1 MVKRKNTKK
10 KRRYSKNKKNM
21 KGGFFRKMNR
31 EYVQYWESIHRKP
44 MDCCPCVFNLLELD
58 TDESLKLID
67 KFGFIGMKNNQLI
80 EILQEKYPE
89 YSFSLK
95 QNKTLKPKIEDII
108 KLKDLEV
115 SIQEKKAL
123 YSKHRID
130 YSEEVNDFLK
140 VIPENHGVIGIIR
153 GPGFNHCVV
162 FAKMNGRLVYYDAQL
177 KKSIIGKEKIGRHL
191 IEKIIYQI
199 DYIQGIQ
206 TAKTS
211 LTGPWNDLYSKG
223 EWGSKNPNNLETR
236 TKYKPSIFTDYTTDG
251 Q

>member
-1 MVKRKNTKK
+1 
-10 KRRYSKNKKNM
+10 
-21 KGGFFRKMNR
+21 
-31 EYVQYWESIHRKP
+31 
-44 MDCCPCVFNLLELD
+44 
-58 TDESLKLID
+58 
-67 KFGFIGMKNNQLI
+67 
-80 EILQEKYPE
+80 
-89 YSFSLK
+89 
-95 QNKTLKPKIEDII
+95 
-108 KLKDLEV
+108 
-115 SIQEKKAL
+115 
-123 YSKHRID
+123 
-130 YSEEVNDFLK
+130 
-140 VIPENHGVIGIIR
+140 
-153 GPGFNHCVV
+153 
-162 FAKMNGRLVYYDAQL
+162 MNGRLVYYDAQL

>member
-1 MVKRKNTKK
+1 MTKRKNTKK
-10 KRRYSKNKKNM
+10 KRRYSKKKKNM

-58 TDESLKLID
+58 ADESLKLID
-67 KFGFIGMKNNQLI
+67 KFGITGMKTYEII
-80 EILQEKYPE
+80 EILQEKHPG

-95 QNKTLKPKIEDII
+95 QTKTLQSKIADII
-108 KLKDLEV
+108 KLKDLYV
-115 SIQEKKAL
+115 SMEEKKAL
-123 YSKHRID
+123 YSKHRIE

-191 IEKIIYQI
+191 IEKMIYQI
-199 DYIQGIQ
+199 GYIQGIQ
-206 TAKTS
+206 TAEKS
-211 LTGPWNDLYSKG
+211 LTGPWNDLYSEG
-223 EWGSKNPNNLETR
+223 SWGSENINSLETE
-236 TKYKPSIFTDYTTDG
+236 TKYQPSIFTDYTTDG